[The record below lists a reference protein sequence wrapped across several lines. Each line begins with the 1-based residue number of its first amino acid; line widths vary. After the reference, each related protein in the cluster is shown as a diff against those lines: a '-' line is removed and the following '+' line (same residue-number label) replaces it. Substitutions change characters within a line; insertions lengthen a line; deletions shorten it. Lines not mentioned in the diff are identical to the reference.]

1 MVVLLVMSAFFSA
14 TETSFSALNR
24 TRLKNMAEKG
34 NKRAEAALKL
44 AENYDSLLSSILV
57 GNNIVNISMASI
69 GTVMFVNLLG
79 SSSGPT
85 VSTIVCTVVV
95 LIFGEITPKSVAKEM
110 PENFAMAVT
119 PVMRVLLVVLKPI
132 NAVFSGWKKLLC
144 RVFHF
149 EKDRTF
155 SQDELLTLV
164 DEVQQE
170 GGMNE
175 DEGDLL
181 KNSIEL
187 FDDRSLTDILTPR
200 VKVEGVPLD
209 ATQEEVVAI
218 LQESKHSRLP
228 VYDESLDHI
237 VGVLHQKDFFHRLQ
251 KGPCTL
257 QELMKKPLFVPET
270 AQVSTTLKLMQRTR
284 SQMAVVADEYGGT
297 AGIVTME
304 DILEE
309 LVGEIWDE
317 HDEVEEDFEKLGENL
332 YRVDCSVSLEDFME
346 FFDVELKSDS
356 VSVGGWVME
365 QLNKVPVKGE
375 SFTTKHLEITVSEL
389 DAHRVSSITVRQLDE
404 SPADCASST

>member
-1 MVVLLVMSAFFSA
+1 M
-14 TETSFSALNR
+14 
-24 TRLKNMAEKG
+24 
-34 NKRAEAALKL
+34 
-44 AENYDSLLSSILV
+44 
-57 GNNIVNISMASI
+57 
-69 GTVMFVNLLG
+69 
-79 SSSGPT
+79 
-85 VSTIVCTVVV
+85 
-95 LIFGEITPKSVAKEM
+95 
-110 PENFAMAVT
+110 
-119 PVMRVLLVVLKPI
+119 LLVVLKPI

-317 HDEVEEDFEKLGENL
+317 HDQVQVNIRHGKDGSLLILGDTPLDE
-332 YRVDCSVSLEDFME
+332 LEDALDQE
-346 FFDVELKSDS
+346 IEDADAST
-356 VSVGGWVME
+356 VGGWVME
-365 QLNKVPVKGE
+365 QTENIPKPGD
-375 SFTTKHLEITVSEL
+375 SFQWEKWRFDVLKTDGRHVMEVQATAL
-389 DAHRVSSITVRQLDE
+389 
-404 SPADCASST
+404 PAAEA